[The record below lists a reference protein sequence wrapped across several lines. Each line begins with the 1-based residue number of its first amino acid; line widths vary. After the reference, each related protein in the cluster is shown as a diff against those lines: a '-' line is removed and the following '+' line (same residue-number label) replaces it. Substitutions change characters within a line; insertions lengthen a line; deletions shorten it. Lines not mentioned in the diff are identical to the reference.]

1 MIRDKTTLCFLA
13 NEICTSLS
21 SNHCLRFKGTS
32 FLCYHDLIHKHA
44 FLSSI
49 AKDVLEC
56 EAASFKHVWS
66 CVFVL
71 VQKENVRNNV
81 SFNFIIFIVYFEV
94 RENNINHDL
103 SFLIFRDEHLVKVLL
118 IDILPLMESVSIYH
132 LKIP

>member
-1 MIRDKTTLCFLA
+1 MKSA
-13 NEICTSLS
+13 
-21 SNHCLRFKGTS
+21 HACLLTIVYVLRAHP

-81 SFNFIIFIVYFEV
+81 SFNFIIFLVYFE
-94 RENNINHDL
+94 DL
-103 SFLIFRDEHLVKVLL
+103 VFEKI
-118 IDILPLMESVSIYH
+118 ILTMIY
-132 LKIP
+132 PF

>member
-71 VQKENVRNNV
+71 VQKENGRNNV